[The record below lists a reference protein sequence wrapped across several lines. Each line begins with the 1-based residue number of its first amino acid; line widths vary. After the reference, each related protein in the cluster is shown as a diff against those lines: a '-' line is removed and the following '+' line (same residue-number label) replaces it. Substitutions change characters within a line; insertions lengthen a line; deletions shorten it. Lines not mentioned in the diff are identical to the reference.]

1 MKIFVMHVPGATR
14 AQLFSDER
22 LENLR
27 RLMDMG
33 CFGELEGNPA
43 EWNILARHETHT
55 LTLGEFLVQAGK
67 DVATFDDIAALQAK
81 LGSGNWDCCQWTA
94 SFRPDSTQAFQAG
107 SGSADPSLDFD
118 RNLGDSLQYLSD
130 DTLLAVVGENCFV
143 LVAGNNPVT
152 GYQDGSTLDLTPTI
166 LELAGYPL
174 PDATEGRSWVAGMEL
189 NNASGLTED
198 EQTILRERLSGLGY
212 I

>member
-1 MKIFVMHVPGATR
+1 MKIFVLHLQGTTR

-33 CFGELEGNPA
+33 CFGELEGDPA

-67 DVATFDDIAALQAK
+67 DVSTIEDFASLQIIFE
-81 LGSGNWDCCQWTA
+81 SGVWDCCQLNA
-94 SFRPDSTQAFQAG
+94 SFQAG
-107 SGSADPSLDFD
+107 SGSTDPILDFD
-118 RNLGDSLQYLSD
+118 RSLGDSLQYLTD
-130 DTLLAVVGENCFV
+130 DTILAIIGENCFV
-143 LVAGNNPVT
+143 LVAGNNPIT

-174 PDATEGRSWVAGMEL
+174 PAAAEGKSWVAGMEL
-189 NNASGLTED
+189 NNTSGLSED
-198 EQTILRERLSGLGY
+198 EQAMLRERLSGLGY

>member
-1 MKIFVMHVPGATR
+1 MKIFLLHLQGAQR

-33 CFGELEGNPA
+33 CFGELEGDPA

-67 DVATFDDIAALQAK
+67 DVAMVEDFTGLQAK
-81 LGSGNWDCCQWTA
+81 LASGTWDCVQLDA
-94 SFRPDSTQAFQAG
+94 SFHAG
-107 SGSADPSLDFD
+107 SGSADPALDFD
-118 RNLGDSLQYLSD
+118 RNLGDSLQYLTD
-130 DTLLAVVGENCFV
+130 DTLLAVIGENCFV
-143 LVAGNNPVT
+143 MVAGNNPIT

-174 PDATEGRSWVAGMEL
+174 PAAAEGKSWVAGMEL
-189 NNASGLTED
+189 NNTSGLTED
-198 EQTILRERLSGLGY
+198 EQAILRERLSGLGY

>member
-1 MKIFVMHVPGATR
+1 MKIFILHLQGAQR

-33 CFGELEGNPA
+33 CFGELEGDPA

-67 DVATFDDIAALQAK
+67 DVAMVEDFAALKAK
-81 LGSGNWDCCQWTA
+81 LESGAWDCAQLDV
-94 SFRPDSTQAFQAG
+94 SFQAG
-107 SGSADPSLDFD
+107 SGSADVVLDFD
-118 RNLGDSLQYLSD
+118 QKLGDSLQYLTD

-143 LVAGNNPVT
+143 LVAGNNPIT

-174 PDATEGRSWVAGMEL
+174 PAATEGKSWVAGMEL
-189 NNASGLTED
+189 NNSSGLTED
-198 EQTILRERLSGLGY
+198 EQAILRERLSGLGY

>member
-1 MKIFVMHVPGATR
+1 MKIFVMHLQGATR

-33 CFGELEGNPA
+33 CFGELEGNSA

-67 DVATFDDIAALQAK
+67 DVASLDDFAALQTK
-81 LGSGNWDCCQWTA
+81 LESGRWDCVLLNV
-94 SFRPDSTQAFQAG
+94 SFQAG
-107 SGSADPSLDFD
+107 SGSAESTLDFD
-118 RNLGDSLQYLSD
+118 QKLGNSLQYLTD

-143 LVAGNNPVT
+143 LVAGSNPIA
-152 GYQDGSTLDLTPTI
+152 GYQDGSTLDLTPTM

-174 PDATEGRSWVAGMEL
+174 PAATEGKSWVAGMEL
-189 NNASGLTED
+189 NNTSGLSED
-198 EQTILRERLSGLGY
+198 EQAMLRERLSGLGY

>member
-1 MKIFVMHVPGATR
+1 MKIFVMHLQGTTR

-33 CFGELEGNPA
+33 CFGELEGDPA
-43 EWNILARHETHT
+43 EWSVLARHETHT
-55 LTLGEFLVQAGK
+55 LTLGEFLMQAGK
-67 DVATFDDIAALQAK
+67 DVATFDDFTALQAK
-81 LGSGNWDCCQWTA
+81 LESGAWDCVQLDA
-94 SFRPDSTQAFQAG
+94 SSQAG
-107 SGSADPSLDFD
+107 SGSADPIVDFD
-118 RNLGDSLQYLSD
+118 RNLGDALQYLTD
-130 DTLLAVVGENCFV
+130 DTLLAIVGEHCFV
-143 LVAGNNPVT
+143 LVAGNNPIT

-174 PDATEGRSWVAGMEL
+174 PAAALGRSWVAGIEL
-189 NNASGLTED
+189 KNTSGLSED
-198 EQTILRERLSGLGY
+198 EQAMLRERLSGLGY

>member
-1 MKIFVMHVPGATR
+1 MKILVFHLQGAKR
-14 AQLFSDER
+14 AKLFGDER

-43 EWNILARHETHT
+43 EWNILARHESHT

-67 DVATFDDIAALQAK
+67 DVVTFDDFASLQAK
-81 LGSGNWDCCQWTA
+81 LESATWDCCQFNA
-94 SFRPDSTQAFQAG
+94 SFPAD
-107 SGSADPSLDFD
+107 SGSTDPYLDFD
-118 RNLGDSLQYLSD
+118 WNLGKSLQFLSD
-130 DTLLAVVGENCFV
+130 DTVLTVVGENCFV
-143 LVAGNNPVT
+143 LVAGNNPIT
-152 GYQDGSTLDLTPTI
+152 GYQDGSTLDLTPTL

-174 PDATEGRSWVAGMEL
+174 PSATEGKSWVAGMEL
-189 NNASGLTED
+189 NNTSGLSED
-198 EQTILRERLSGLGY
+198 EQAMLRERLSGLGY

>member
-1 MKIFVMHVPGATR
+1 MKILVMRLQGAKR
-14 AQLFSDER
+14 AKLFSDER

-55 LTLGEFLVQAGK
+55 LTLGEFLLQAGK
-67 DVATFDDIAALQAK
+67 DVATFDDFSALQGK
-81 LGSGNWDCCQWTA
+81 LESGTWDCCQLTA
-94 SFRPDSTQAFQAG
+94 SFPADN
-107 SGSADPSLDFD
+107 GSADPYLDFD
-118 RNLGDSLQYLSD
+118 RNLGDSLQHLSD
-130 DTLLAVVGENCFV
+130 DTLLAVIGEGCFV
-143 LVAGNNPVT
+143 LVASNNPIT

-174 PDATEGRSWVAGMEL
+174 PSAREGKSWVAGMEL
-189 NNASGLTED
+189 NNSAGLTED
-198 EQTILRERLSGLGY
+198 EQAILRERLSGLGY

>member
-1 MKIFVMHVPGATR
+1 MKILVLHLQGARR
-14 AQLFSDER
+14 AKLFGDER

-33 CFGELEGNPA
+33 CFGELEGNPS

-55 LTLGEFLVQAGK
+55 LTLGEFLTQAGK
-67 DVATFDDIAALQAK
+67 DVVTFDDFAALQGK
-81 LGSGNWDCCQWTA
+81 LESGTWDCCQLDA
-94 SFRPDSTQAFQAG
+94 SFPAD
-107 SGSADPSLDFD
+107 SGSTDPYLDFD
-118 RNLGDSLQYLSD
+118 LSLGETLQHLND
-130 DTLLAVVGENCFV
+130 DTLLAVIGESCFV
-143 LVAGNNPVT
+143 LIASNNPVT

-174 PDATEGRSWVAGMEL
+174 PASAEGKSWVAGMEL
-189 NNASGLTED
+189 STSSGLNED
-198 EQTILRERLSGLGY
+198 EQAMLRERLSGLGY

>member
-1 MKIFVMHVPGATR
+1 MKIFILHLQSAQR

-33 CFGELEGNPA
+33 CFGELEGDPA

-55 LTLGEFLVQAGK
+55 LTLSEFLVQAGK
-67 DVATFDDIAALQAK
+67 DVAMVEDFTALQAK
-81 LGSGNWDCCQWTA
+81 LGSGSWDLCQLDA
-94 SFRPDSTQAFQAG
+94 SFHAG
-107 SGSADPSLDFD
+107 SGSADPTLDFD
-118 RNLGDSLQYLSD
+118 RNLGDSLQYLTD

-143 LVAGNNPVT
+143 LVAGNNPIT

-174 PDATEGRSWVAGMEL
+174 PAATEGKSWVAGMEL
-189 NNASGLTED
+189 NNTSGLTED
-198 EQTILRERLSGLGY
+198 EQAILRERLSGLGY

>member
-1 MKIFVMHVPGATR
+1 MKIFILHLQGAQR

-33 CFGELEGNPA
+33 CFGELEGDPA

-67 DVATFDDIAALQAK
+67 DVAMVEDFAALKAK
-81 LGSGNWDCCQWTA
+81 LESGAWDCAQLDV
-94 SFRPDSTQAFQAG
+94 SFQAG
-107 SGSADPSLDFD
+107 SGSADVVLDFD
-118 RNLGDSLQYLSD
+118 QKLGDSLQYLTD

-143 LVAGNNPVT
+143 LVAGSNPIT

-174 PDATEGRSWVAGMEL
+174 PAATEGKSWVAGMEL
-189 NNASGLTED
+189 NNTSGLSED
-198 EQTILRERLSGLGY
+198 EQAILRERLSGLGY